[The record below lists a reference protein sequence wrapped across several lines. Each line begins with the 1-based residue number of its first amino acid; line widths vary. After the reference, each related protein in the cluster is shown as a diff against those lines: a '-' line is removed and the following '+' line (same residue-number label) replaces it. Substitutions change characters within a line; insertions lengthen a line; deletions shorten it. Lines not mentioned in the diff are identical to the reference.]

1 MAHLLELDGLSVG
14 YAQRR
19 GPSVIVSSGIS
30 LSVEAGEFICLL
42 GPNGAGKSTL
52 LRTLAGEQA
61 PLAGSV
67 CIDGMNLHALPK
79 AALAKLVSVVLTDRV
94 TSSLITGFDLVAMGR
109 IPHTGW
115 LGTLSK
121 EDHTIIG
128 DSLDVVGASEFSGKR
143 LSDLS
148 DGERQRCMLARA
160 LAQRPKLLILDE
172 ITAFLDLPRRIQMMH
187 LLQQLAHEKQVTVVL
202 STHDLDLALASA
214 DRILLQ
220 PKFRPMLDAGPEDLV
235 LSGAF
240 ASAFASEGL
249 VFDRL
254 TGNFTRQR
262 AMRGTVFLDAG
273 GIEAYWGQRALERV
287 GFSCGTEPVQGRATL
302 RFLDGSWLL
311 SGASH
316 RSLASAVRSLLA
328 ESARDLSRER
338 RA

>member
-1 MAHLLELDGLSVG
+1 MAHFLEVTGLSVG
-14 YAQRR
+14 YTQRG
-19 GPSVIVSSGIS
+19 GPNVVVSSGIS
-30 LSVEAGEFICLL
+30 LGVNAGEFICLL

-52 LRTLAGEQA
+52 LRTLAGEQM

-67 CIDGMNLHALPK
+67 RIEDNDLHDLPK

-94 TSSLITGFDLVAMGR
+94 TSSLITVFDLVSMGR

-115 LGTLSK
+115 LGTLSV
-121 EDHTIIG
+121 EDQTIIN
-128 DSLDVVGASEFSGKR
+128 DSLSVVGASEFSGKR

-172 ITAFLDLPRRIQMMH
+172 ITAFLDLPRRIEMMH
-187 LLQQLAHEKQVTVVL
+187 LLQQLAHEKHLTVVL

-220 PKFRPMLDAGPEDLV
+220 PKLRPLLDAGPEDMV

-240 ASAFASEGL
+240 EAAFASEGL
-249 VFDRL
+249 VFDRS
-254 TGNFTRQR
+254 TGNFTRER
-262 AMRGTVFLDAG
+262 VMRGTVFLDAD

-287 GFSCGTEPVQGRATL
+287 GFFCKTESGQGGITL
-302 RFLDGSWLL
+302 RFLNGGWLL
-311 SGASH
+311 SGVPH
-316 RSLASAVRSLLA
+316 RSLTSALEVLLA
-328 ESARDLSRER
+328 ESARDLL
-338 RA
+338 